1 MIQFSTKKDRTRII
15 PLRIIGNICGGFAGN
30 HIFKAMLL
38 DEEENHGLKYKYHG
52 FMWKYLNKPYEWWGT
67 YYMVDMEAWGE
78 HLDQLK
84 IDMSDSGWDDYDEFG
99 KAYWDKDE

>member
-1 MIQFSTKKDRTRII
+1 MIEFSTKQERTNII

-38 DEEENHGLKYKYHG
+38 DEEENYGLKYKYHG
-52 FMWKYLNKPYEWWGT
+52 LMWKYLNKPYEWWGT
-67 YYMVDMEAWGE
+67 YYMVNMEAWGE

-84 IDMSDSGWDDYDEFG
+84 VDMSGSGWDDYDENG
-99 KAYWDKDE
+99 IPYWDKNE